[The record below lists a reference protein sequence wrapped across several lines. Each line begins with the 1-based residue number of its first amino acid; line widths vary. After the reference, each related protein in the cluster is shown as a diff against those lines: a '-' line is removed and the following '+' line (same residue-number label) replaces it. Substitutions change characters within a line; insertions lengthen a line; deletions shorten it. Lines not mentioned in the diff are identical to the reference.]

1 MPSPPSTPRPRGT
14 DASRNPLPP
23 ATDLSGIS
31 VTDISGTGYDILTT
45 TVVTD
50 TSFIIQTVF
59 TSSDPSGVVDITENL
74 TENVTMYVDDVDPSG
89 QNTVLIQQIRDYAS
103 QINCDSFHG
112 KGTVD
117 DYAVLFQAASNIANE
132 TAQMQL
138 NVDVDGFNAFAVAA
152 DELSTLFQSF
162 TVKLQSVN
170 IINDT
175 AFLSAIAHALGRIV
189 HLSNVFGKFKET
201 ILQTS
206 TIKIPKST
214 YDTRVVLEGVM
225 GEIAC
230 AMDHIQ
236 YFVDPSSCSTVL
248 TDAELTPVEKNI
260 IQQAVHTIDQW
271 NVICQQGVTIAMG
284 NDPDVQYIS
293 QANAQIQLST
303 ASLQQATSTLR
314 NKIAAW
320 IP

>member
-1 MPSPPSTPRPRGT
+1 MPSPPSTPRPRGNDPSGNPTPT
-14 DASRNPLPP
+14 DP
-23 ATDLSGIS
+23 SGSS
-31 VTDISGTGYDILTT
+31 VTDISGVGYDILTT

-59 TSSDPSGVVDITENL
+59 TSSDPSGVVDISETL

-89 QNTVLIQQIRDYAS
+89 QNTVLINQIRDYAS

-175 AFLSAIAHALGRIV
+175 AFLTAIAHALERIV

-214 YDTRVVLEGVM
+214 YDTRVVLESVM

-248 TDAELTPVEKNI
+248 TDAELTSVEKTI
-260 IQQAVHTIDQW
+260 IQEAVHTIDQW

-284 NDPDVQYIS
+284 NDPDIQYIS
-293 QANAQIQLST
+293 QVNAQIQQSSV
-303 ASLQQATSTLR
+303 SLRQATSTLR